1 MDSSPK
7 KILIV
12 DDEEDLTWG
21 LSRSLRKENALFEVA
36 CANSGAEA
44 MLYLAESR
52 FDLVISDIQMPK
64 MNGLE
69 LVLEIRKKYPGT
81 KIIIMTA
88 YGSPEMEEKVH
99 RRGDFG
105 YIEKPFE
112 INNLKKLILET
123 ITEPKESFEG
133 HLVNIK
139 LEDIISMYCLNQNTA
154 ELSVTNGRENG
165 AVYFRNGEIVHAKC
179 KNLIGEP
186 ALFRMLKWKR
196 GNFKTTLGDYPLPK
210 TINRGWQALL
220 NGDK

>member
-1 MDSSPK
+1 MDSIPK

-21 LSRSLRKENALFEVA
+21 LSRSLLKERALFQVT
-36 CANSGAEA
+36 CANSGVDA
-44 MLYLAESR
+44 MKHLKTER

-64 MNGLE
+64 MNGLQ
-69 LVLEIRKKYPGT
+69 LILEIRKKYPGT

-88 YGSPEMEEKVH
+88 YGSPEMEEKVR

-123 ITEPKESFEG
+123 ITEPSESFEG

-165 AVYFRNGEIVHAKC
+165 TVYFRNGEIVHAKC
-179 KNLIGEP
+179 KNLVGEA
-186 ALFRMLKWKR
+186 ALFRMLKWKH

-210 TINRGWQALL
+210 TITRGWQSLL
-220 NGDK
+220 GGTK